1 MQLLGENVGETL
13 QDIGVGDDFLDKTL
27 KAQATKAKLKKWDF
41 VKLRSFCIAKETI
54 SRMKRHLTE
63 WEQIFV
69 SYLSDQ
75 ELIPQIYE

>member
-41 VKLRSFCIAKETI
+41 VKLRSFCTAKETI

-75 ELIPQIYE
+75 ELIRQIYE

>member
-1 MQLLGENVGETL
+1 MQLLGGNVGETL
-13 QDIGVGDDFLDKTL
+13 QDIGVEDDFLDKTL

-41 VKLRSFCIAKETI
+41 VKLRSFCTAKETI

-63 WEQIFV
+63 WEQILV